1 MSRSLVLVALTIA
14 LASCGRTPGDPPPR
28 SFLRGGVWFPAA
40 TGYWFHQYAERDEI
54 ERLMQDL
61 AFTCNEATKADETR
75 LRCERGFRMPGG
87 VLSRTDYV
95 QFGFRRSG
103 AVASAESDCRYAFF
117 DAPSLSGTCAPF
129 AASGAVYPNVATFAA
144 MAEAMLRPLP
154 PHQPISMFVL
164 TRGGLA
170 AMEDANAL
178 VDRLARWRFEC
189 ETPIHRYTSG
199 FRGNAGEIL
208 DLHCRQ
214 WSLHTPTSKP
224 QSQEVVVRYDS
235 VDLAVLGVTARLDG
249 VAAPLSPLLNT
260 PRDASARGTET
271 YSARGVPTSI
281 TLETVSGER
290 FEMPLSAVGTGSRQ
304 ATREGFVALTPE
316 SQRLLIQ
323 TYLGKQYRQWGG
335 KIDRLSHAS
344 LGALEWYGPDALP
357 HLDALVSD
365 ERPELGAAVLRYRC
379 FEVNLGSGQPF
390 DAERLARTMADCI
403 DERRVAL
410 PQSIVA
416 MDRLLAQDLRVLEG
430 SDARA
435 LNAFFD
441 FKRDVIYLYALG
453 PDGKESA
460 AALEATVAGKDG
472 LDASLASLVASALA
486 QRDRPLRQR

>member
-1 MSRSLVLVALTIA
+1 MNRWFALAALAMS
-14 LASCGRTPGDPPPR
+14 LASCGRTPDDPPPR
-28 SFLRGGVWFPAA
+28 SFMRGGVWFPAA

-61 AFTCNEATKADETR
+61 AFTCDEATEAGETR
-75 LRCERGFRMPGG
+75 LRCERGFRLPGG
-87 VLSRTDYV
+87 VFSRTDRM
-95 QFGFRRSG
+95 QIGFRRSG

-117 DAPSLSGTCAPF
+117 DAPPLSGTCAPF
-129 AASGAVYPNVATFAA
+129 AARGAVYPNIGIFAA
-144 MAEAMLRPLP
+144 ITEAMLRPSS

-164 TRGGLA
+164 ARGGLA

-178 VDRLARWRFEC
+178 VDRLARWRFDC

-199 FRGNAGEIL
+199 FRGNEGEIL
-208 DLHCRQ
+208 ELRCRQ
-214 WSLHTPTSKP
+214 WSLRTPINEP

-249 VAAPLSPLLNT
+249 VATPLSPLLNT
-260 PRDASARGTET
+260 LHDATARG
-271 YSARGVPTSI
+271 ARLSI

-323 TYLGKQYRQWGG
+323 TYLDKQYRQWGG
-335 KIDRLSHAS
+335 KIERLSYVS
-344 LGALEWYGPDALP
+344 LGALEWYGPDILP

-365 ERPELGAAVLRYRC
+365 EHPDLGAAVVKYRC
-379 FEVNLGSGQPF
+379 FELNLRNGQPF
-390 DAERLARTMADCI
+390 DSERLVRTMADCI
-403 DERRVAL
+403 DQQRATL
-410 PQSIVA
+410 PQSIAA
-416 MDRLLAQDLRVLEG
+416 MDRLLAQDLRVLAG

-441 FKRDVIYLYALG
+441 FRRHVVYLSALG

-460 AALEATVAGKDG
+460 AALQATVAGKDG
-472 LDASLASLVASALA
+472 LDAGLVSLVASALA
-486 QRDRPLRQR
+486 QHDGALRQR